1 MGEIPGKC
9 GGHSD
14 AQLKLMREPQA
25 ALDTVAEW
33 AYVGQYNQ
41 SSVTMLEEQIKELQA
56 MVSLQQDDEE
66 LSDEE
71 LEGVAGGLT
80 TTPGGLTTTPPVMRT
95 LRRG

>member
-1 MGEIPGKC
+1 
-9 GGHSD
+9 
-14 AQLKLMREPQA
+14 MREFRP
-25 ALDTVAEW
+25 ALDTKAGW
-33 AYVGQYNQ
+33 AYVGKNNQ
-41 SSVTMLEEQIKELQA
+41 SSDTMLEEQIKDLQA

-80 TTPGGLTTTPPVMRT
+80 TTPPVMRT